1 VLAAFYGL
9 MKRWMIA
16 LFSVQVAAGQV
27 DLWDLPP
34 LRYSDTPATDPLAM
48 LAAKLERGEI
58 PLQGETPLE
67 KLDFVLRT
75 LDVRASSQ
83 ILVFSKT
90 SKQIGKI
97 SPRNPRSLYFSDDTY
112 IGYVPGG
119 QIEVIAQDPVLGPVF
134 YLIDPDHASGFEVMR
149 DTSDCMSCHG
159 TTRTENVPGMV
170 IRSVFP
176 DESGH
181 SLLALGTTAVSHS
194 TPIELR
200 WGGYYVTGQS
210 SLPHLGNRTYV
221 DEASTK
227 PELQALTDL
236 SNVIDTSKYLRKTSD
251 VVALVVIEHQCKMH
265 NLMTA
270 AAMRYRRAHFL
281 SRVIDPESDPDEG
294 QAGRVADRMAAGI
307 VDELLFKDEADLG
320 DGLEGDESFQREFE
334 ASHPRTRA
342 GESLADFKL
351 YQRIFKNPCSY
362 MVYSKAFASMPPR
375 VKGAVLE
382 RLRLALSDGDE
393 EIAPHLK
400 GSEKERIREIL
411 EETLPDWKS

>member
-1 VLAAFYGL
+1 
-9 MKRWMIA
+9 MKRWIIA
-16 LFSVQVAAGQV
+16 LFAVQVAAGQV

-34 LRYSDTPATDPLAM
+34 LRYSDTAATDPLAM
-48 LAAKLERGEI
+48 LAAKLEKGEI
-58 PLQGETPLE
+58 PLEGETALE

-75 LDVRASSQ
+75 LAVPVSSQ

-90 SKQIGKI
+90 SKQIDKI

-112 IGYVPGG
+112 VGYVPGG
-119 QIEVIAQDPVLGPVF
+119 HIEVIAQDPVLGPVF
-134 YLIDPDHASGFEVMR
+134 YLIDLSHSSGFEVMR

-181 SLLALGTTAVSHS
+181 SLLALGTLAVSHS
-194 TPIELR
+194 TPLDLR
-200 WGGYYVTGQS
+200 WGGYYVTGKS
-210 SLPHLGNRTYV
+210 SIPHLGNRTYV

-227 PELQALTDL
+227 PELQSLKDL
-236 SNVIDTSKYLRKTSD
+236 SKVIDTSKYPRQTSD

-270 AAMRYRRAHFL
+270 ATMRYQRAHFL
-281 SRVIDPESDPDEG
+281 SSVIDPESDPDEG
-294 QAGRVADRMAAGI
+294 QAGSVADRMAASI

-320 DGLEGDESFQREFE
+320 DGLEGDESFQRDFE
-334 ASHPRTRA
+334 ASHPRTQA

-362 MVYSKAFASMPPR
+362 MVYSKAFESMPPR
-375 VKGAVLE
+375 VKGAVFE
-382 RLRLALSDGDE
+382 RLRRALSDDDE

-400 GSEKERIREIL
+400 ASEKGRIREIL
-411 EETLPDWKS
+411 EETLPGWKS